1 MCQHVEFLFIG
12 IRYTFVGIPDSVL
25 RRIFYLLILR
35 RKSIY
40 DVAYLPRSMDL
51 PSVFK
56 IDKIQDQSVS
66 TTYLTV
72 CLYSH

>member
-1 MCQHVEFLFIG
+1 
-12 IRYTFVGIPDSVL
+12 
-25 RRIFYLLILR
+25 
-35 RKSIY
+35 
-40 DVAYLPRSMDL
+40 MDL

-72 CLYSH
+72 GLYSH